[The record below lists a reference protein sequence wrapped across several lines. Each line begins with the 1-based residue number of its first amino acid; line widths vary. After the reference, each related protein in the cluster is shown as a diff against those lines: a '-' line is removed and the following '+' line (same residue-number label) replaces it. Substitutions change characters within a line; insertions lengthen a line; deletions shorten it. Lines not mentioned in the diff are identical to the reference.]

1 MFADF
6 LQSNCTK
13 IQPKK
18 KKKTTDHVTS
28 LPLSFQDGKTIYD
41 HPASGQRTKEA
52 LLRFATAGMCNCWF
66 FFFFFSSIDFYSL
79 EYLKEQGKPT
89 PYDLAVRASG
99 GSIAAARAKANAG
112 GFLEQ
117 IEAALPST
125 IQKAVVR
132 WSDFNVSQMPPHSHN
147 RLVAN

>member
-1 MFADF
+1 MIIPPLDSVQRRLCYV
-6 LQSNCTK
+6 LQ
-13 IQPKK
+13 
-18 KKKTTDHVTS
+18 
-28 LPLSFQDGKTIYD
+28 
-41 HPASGQRTKEA
+41 
-52 LLRFATAGMCNCWF
+52 LLVCATVGF

-132 WSDFNVSQMPPHSHN
+132 WSDFNVSQMPPHSPIDLLLIESTRIGCVVTSN
-147 RLVAN
+147 SLAY